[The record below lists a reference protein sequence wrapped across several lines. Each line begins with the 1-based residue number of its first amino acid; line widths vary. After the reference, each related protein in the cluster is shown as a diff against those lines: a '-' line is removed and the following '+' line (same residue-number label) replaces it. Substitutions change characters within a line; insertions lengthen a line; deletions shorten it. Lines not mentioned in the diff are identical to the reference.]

1 MTLVPYHSIVYGP
14 LKTRRLG
21 TGLGINPVPSPR
33 TDCGPDCIYCKTGSA
48 DAVPIISRVKA
59 TPSSGVI
66 VTSIARRVI
75 ELHRAGDKLESFTVA
90 GNQDPT
96 MHPNLLAIS
105 ENLRDLRNK
114 WYPKAKLCL
123 ISDCEALTC
132 PELRALC
139 TIYDQPI
146 FRFEWG
152 TAKTYDAFRP
162 NATLDY
168 KTLVERLS
176 PLERWIAQAT
186 FVQGALDNSNDRE
199 ILAWIKRIEELR
211 PREVHIYTLDGRA
224 KGGVKPLTASKLE
237 EIAAKLTEKTG
248 IATEVMVREAQPA

>member
-1 MTLVPYHSIVYGP
+1 MTLVAYHSIVYGP

-33 TDCGPDCIYCKTGSA
+33 TDCSPDCIYCKTGAA
-48 DAVPIISRVKA
+48 DAVPIISRAKA
-59 TPSSGVI
+59 IPSSGVI

-75 ELHRAGDKLESFTVA
+75 ELHRAGEKVESFTVA

-96 MHPNLLAIS
+96 MHPSLLEIS

-114 WYPKAKLCL
+114 WFPKAKLSL
-123 ISDCEALTC
+123 QSECEALAS
-132 PELRALC
+132 PELRAVC
-139 TIYDQPI
+139 TVYDQPI

-152 TAKTYDAFRP
+152 TAKTYDALRP
-162 NATLDY
+162 NAVLDY
-168 KTLVERLS
+168 KTMVERMS

-199 ILAWIKRIEELR
+199 VLAWIKKLEELR
-211 PREVHIYTLDGRA
+211 PREVHIYTLEGRA
-224 KGGVKPLTASKLE
+224 KGGVKPVSASRLE
-237 EIAAKLTEKTG
+237 EIASKLTEKTG
-248 IATEVMVREAQPA
+248 IAAEVMVREAQPA